1 MNESQGL
8 LISLP
13 GAELKGLK
21 LKRSIFSRAE
31 LFDQSEPLS
40 PSLARAATQIEELAR
55 SLGVPCLYVSRAEM
69 FTHGESLS
77 WLRSQIGAIDDHISL
92 SDGASVR
99 VIPGLRN
106 HVYFY
111 RQAMAADVA
120 ALATLERRA
129 PELMFTLASQINS
142 AYRFRWGAKQHTPDP
157 VVVAGVSEAFSRD
170 VAFHAFH
177 MPGQDLVRYLE
188 RLARSELVIPA
199 QWPGRRLTFLPLTEA
214 SLADPDFLR
223 RVARQIVDTQMNQNH
238 ALIVTLPWLPD
249 AKANLALRTLTLLRA
264 LATADIGIP
273 QAPSARIAL
282 AAELP
287 SPEALAAAGAASL
300 DMLAHDTFDFAC
312 YPASFYATLN
322 ELCVAPRRR
331 RHNPAL
337 LNLTLEA
344 LCGRAPR
351 LCWPPRPGTMDD

>member
-13 GAELKGLK
+13 GAELKSLK
-21 LKRSIFSRAE
+21 LKRSIFTHDD
-31 LFDQSEPLS
+31 LFDQAEPLS
-40 PSLARAATQIEELAR
+40 PSLARAAMQIEELAR

-69 FTHGESLS
+69 FTHGESLR
-77 WLRSQIGAIDDHISL
+77 WLRSEIGAIDDHISL

-111 RQAMAADVA
+111 RQEMASDGA
-120 ALATLERRA
+120 ALAKLERRA
-129 PELMFTLASQINS
+129 PELLFTLTSQINS
-142 AYRFRWGAKQHTPDP
+142 AYRFRWGAKAHTPDP
-157 VVVAGVSEAFSRD
+157 VVVAGVGETFARN

-177 MPGQDLVRYLE
+177 MPGLDLVRYLE
-188 RLARSELVIPA
+188 RLARGELVIPA
-199 QWPGRRLTFLPLTEA
+199 QWPGRRLTYLPLTDA
-214 SLADPDFLR
+214 SLVDPGFLQ
-223 RVARQIVDTQMNQNH
+223 RVARQIVDTQMDPQR
-238 ALIVTLPWLPD
+238 ALILGLPFLPD
-249 AKANLALRTLTLLRA
+249 AKANLPLRALTLLRA

-273 QAPSARIAL
+273 EAPSARIAL

-300 DMLAHDTFDFAC
+300 DMLAPDTFDFAR
-312 YPASFYATLN
+312 YPVSFYATLN

-337 LNLTLEA
+337 LSLTLEA

-351 LCWPPRPGTMDD
+351 LCWPPRPGTIDD